1 MLPRRPGGVV
11 SYCAVARSDIYISAD
26 IESDGPIPGRYSM
39 LSFGLA
45 VAATFDGRA
54 FAPRDPA
61 EATFGRELRPIA
73 AEFMPAAV
81 AVSGLDRDRLARE
94 AADPAEA
101 MAEADGWVRAQAG
114 DARPVMVGYP
124 IVFDWM
130 FLHWYFVRFY
140 GASPFGF
147 SGALDMKTMYQR
159 RGRDARPGRP
169 RGPAAGARPRPAAH
183 ARHARRRHRAG
194 RDLRP
199 ALVTARG

>member
-1 MLPRRPGGVV
+1 VV
-11 SYCAVARSDIYISAD
+11 SYGAVARSDIYISAD

-45 VAATFDGRA
+45 VAATFDGGT

-73 AEFMPAAV
+73 AEFEPAAL
-81 AVSGLDRDRLARE
+81 AVSGLDRDRLALE
-94 AADPAEA
+94 GADPAGA
-101 MAEADGWVRAQAG
+101 MAEAAGWVRAQAG

-124 IVFDWM
+124 VVFDWM
-130 FLHWYFVRFY
+130 FLHWYFVRFC

-159 RGRDARPGRP
+159 R
-169 RGPAAGARPRPAAH
+169 AGVTLD
-183 ARHARRRHRAG
+183 RAG
-194 RDLRP
+194 REDLPPELIPDRP
-199 ALVTARG
+199 HTHDALADAIEQAEIFARLWVGPGG

>member
-1 MLPRRPGGVV
+1 MV
-11 SYCAVARSDIYISAD
+11 SYAAVARADIYISAD

-45 VAATFDGRA
+45 VAATFDGQA

-73 AEFMPAAV
+73 AEFVPAAL

-94 AADPAEA
+94 GADPAEA
-101 MAEADGWVRAQAG
+101 MTEAAAWVRAQAG

-130 FLHWYFVRFY
+130 FLHWYFVRFC
-140 GASPFGF
+140 GGSPFGF

-159 RGRDARPGRP
+159 R
-169 RGPAAGARPRPAAH
+169 AGVTLD
-183 ARHARRRHRAG
+183 RAG
-194 RDLRP
+194 REDLPPELIPDRP
-199 ALVTARG
+199 HTHDALADAIEQAEIFVRLW

>member
-1 MLPRRPGGVV
+1 MAGP
-11 SYCAVARSDIYISAD
+11 DTYISAD

-45 VAATFDGRA
+45 VAATFDGVT
-54 FAPRDPA
+54 FEPRDPGA
-61 EATFGRELRPIA
+61 ATFSRELRPIA
-73 AEFMPAAV
+73 GEFVPAAL
-81 AVSGLDRDRLARE
+81 AVSGLDRDLLERDG
-94 AADPAEA
+94 ADPVEA
-101 MAEADGWVRAQAG
+101 MSEATDWVHAQADG
-114 DARPVMVGYP
+114 ARPVMVGYP

>member
-1 MLPRRPGGVV
+1 
-11 SYCAVARSDIYISAD
+11 VARSDIYISAD

-45 VAATFDGRA
+45 VAATFDGQK

-61 EATFGRELRPIA
+61 AATFARELRPIA
-73 AEFMPAAV
+73 TGFVPSAL

-94 AADPAEA
+94 GTDPEAA
-101 MAEADGWVRAQAG
+101 MAEAAAWVRAEAG

-130 FLHWYFVRFY
+130 FLHWYFVRFC
-140 GASPFGF
+140 GGSPFGF

-159 RGRDARPGRP
+159 R
-169 RGPAAGARPRPAAH
+169 AGVTLD
-183 ARHARRRHRAG
+183 RAG
-194 RDLRP
+194 REDLPPELLPARP
-199 ALVTARG
+199 HTHDALADAIEQAEIFARLW

>member
-1 MLPRRPGGVV
+1 M
-11 SYCAVARSDIYISAD
+11 ARSDIYISAD

-54 FAPRDPA
+54 FAPRDPG
-61 EATFGRELRPIA
+61 EATFSRELRPIA
-73 AEFMPAAV
+73 TEFVPAAL

-94 AADPAEA
+94 GADPAEA
-101 MAEADGWVRAQAG
+101 MTEAAEWVRAQAG
-114 DARPVMVGYP
+114 GARPVMVGYP

-130 FLHWYFVRFY
+130 FLHWYFVRFC

-159 RGRDARPGRP
+159 R
-169 RGPAAGARPRPAAH
+169 AGVTLD
-183 ARHARRRHRAG
+183 RAG
-194 RDLRP
+194 REDLPRELVPDRP
-199 ALVTARG
+199 HTHDALADAIEQGEIFTRLW